1 MSWDSG
7 TINNQIRIHMTQYII
22 TLSYKNLKELKTG
35 LTDSHYYIVAYQ
47 KDTSIVSPTQDIL
60 YCENPFKI

>member
-1 MSWDSG
+1 
-7 TINNQIRIHMTQYII
+7 MTQYII